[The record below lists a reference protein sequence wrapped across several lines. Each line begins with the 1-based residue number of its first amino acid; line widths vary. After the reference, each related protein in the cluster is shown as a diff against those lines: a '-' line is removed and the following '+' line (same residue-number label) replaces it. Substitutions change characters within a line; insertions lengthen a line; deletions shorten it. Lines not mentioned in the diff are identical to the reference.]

1 MANHINFTSTYNPNL
16 EAWGGNETFDP
27 LKMNAMFSQILG
39 NIAAVES
46 SIPGNIIDVR
56 NFAPG
61 DGTDQ
66 SAQIKAFFD
75 SAQEGDILLFTPG
88 HYKVIKS
95 GWFYT
100 FNGKAVTIRAHPG
113 AVLEVSDQGLR
124 FENSNHIEVSGL
136 TLRRTTQA
144 GWAKG
149 RTGIY
154 VENSSNVILQNND
167 ISKFTD
173 GIGVNGSTS
182 QENPS
187 RNVIIRN
194 NKLHHLGEEP
204 IAVRTNLAFVII
216 SQNDCYRYLGDG
228 ILIKATWNV
237 FVTTNYLHTPVLSTD
252 ADYTT
257 FTAGQQGSNVP
268 KVGGGITCNNEGGET
283 GARSLHIHDNSV
295 IGTAFGVGLIGFR
308 GAFVTSNFFSNIRN
322 SSVVSVSFLPSQF
335 NPNDESNHIFVI
347 QGNYIDSILRSN
359 PTAAIEARTNNG
371 IEGMDIGVIS
381 DNIVIP
387 NGNHWGIIAD
397 GNIIIKG
404 NYIAKAGIAMDLSN
418 GVVATGNIIQPGFV
432 TTNPD
437 RMVSINDHVTFA
449 NNSIS
454 GKGTSL
460 KIRGSNSVI
469 TGNRLNYDGNWWAVH
484 FDNANRVVENNII
497 KDNVLLV
504 SSSATGRYLF
514 GSSAF
519 SNGKNVVIDVV
530 KDNNGSVYQL
540 VNDLVL
546 TGPNSTRWRVTVD
559 ANGNI
564 KGTKV

>member
-1 MANHINFTSTYNPNL
+1 
-16 EAWGGNETFDP
+16 
-27 LKMNAMFSQILG
+27 
-39 NIAAVES
+39 
-46 SIPGNIIDVR
+46 
-56 NFAPG
+56 
-61 DGTDQ
+61 
-66 SAQIKAFFD
+66 
-75 SAQEGDILLFTPG
+75 
-88 HYKVIKS
+88 
-95 GWFYT
+95 
-100 FNGKAVTIRAHPG
+100 
-113 AVLEVSDQGLR
+113 
-124 FENSNHIEVSGL
+124 
-136 TLRRTTQA
+136 
-144 GWAKG
+144 
-149 RTGIY
+149 
-154 VENSSNVILQNND
+154 
-167 ISKFTD
+167 
-173 GIGVNGSTS
+173 
-182 QENPS
+182 
-187 RNVIIRN
+187 
-194 NKLHHLGEEP
+194 
-204 IAVRTNLAFVII
+204 
-216 SQNDCYRYLGDG
+216 
-228 ILIKATWNV
+228 
-237 FVTTNYLHTPVLSTD
+237 
-252 ADYTT
+252 
-257 FTAGQQGSNVP
+257 
-268 KVGGGITCNNEGGET
+268 
-283 GARSLHIHDNSV
+283 V

-347 QGNYIDSILRSN
+347 QGNYIDTILRSN

-418 GVVATGNIIQPGFV
+418 GVVATSNIIQPGFV

-437 RMVSINDHVTFA
+437 RMVSINDNVTFA
-449 NNSIS
+449 SNSIS

-469 TGNRLNYDGNWWAVH
+469 TGNRMNYDGNWWAVH
-484 FDNANRVVENNII
+484 FDNVNRVVENNII

-519 SNGKNVVIDVV
+519 SNGRNVVIDVV